1 MSQYILIHPFFFLL
15 HTNKLSLPS
24 FFTFVPTRAT
34 MFMVVG
40 RREIGFAGRARGYD
54 YEYHHACRGADPT
67 VGWGLGLE
75 PPYPYRSSG
84 IPGAP

>member
-40 RREIGFAGRARGYD
+40 RRAMEIGFAGRARGYD
-54 YEYHHACRGADPT
+54 YEYEHAYTMR
-67 VGWGLGLE
+67 V
-75 PPYPYRSSG
+75 
-84 IPGAP
+84 